1 MDKHIETLNI
11 MESAY
16 SHIRISNSKFS
27 AIEAAKEA
35 LQEQAERENGCSL
48 CNGERLKNVAIVNHW
63 EEDQIALV
71 SGKVDENEQFVF
83 CPKCGR
89 RLK

>member
-1 MDKHIETLNI
+1 
-11 MESAY
+11 ME
-16 SHIRISNSKFS
+16 NQK
-27 AIEAAKEA
+27 AIEYLEPLTHHPTLTGSYADA
-35 LQEQAERENGCSL
+35 LKSAVVALREQAERENGCSL
-48 CNGERLKNVAIVNHW
+48 CNGERIKNVAIVNHW
-63 EEDQIALV
+63 GEDQIALV